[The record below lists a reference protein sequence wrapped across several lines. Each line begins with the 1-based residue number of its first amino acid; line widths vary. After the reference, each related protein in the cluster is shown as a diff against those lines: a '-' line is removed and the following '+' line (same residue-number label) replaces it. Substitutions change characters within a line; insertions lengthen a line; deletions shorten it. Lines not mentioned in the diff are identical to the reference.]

1 MLFRS
6 QGDQDPSG
14 RLAASF
20 TCSQR
25 SWLVPYAVSRTLGL
39 CAFVAFLPAIV
50 LVAVVILIVDGRPV
64 FFRQQRAGLHGVPFG
79 IFKYRTMR
87 EPRPGEDRMT
97 SDDVRI
103 TRIGRV
109 IRRLSLD
116 ELPQLVNVMRGEMLL
131 VGPRPLHVSYNDRY
145 SETQRRRLEVFPG
158 ITGWAQV
165 NGRNGLSWDDRFQL
179 DVWYVD
185 NRSTA
190 LDLQILRLTLSSLT
204 NTDVGSAQSATMHEF
219 LGER

>member
-1 MLFRS
+1 M
-6 QGDQDPSG
+6 
-14 RLAASF
+14 
-20 TCSQR
+20 
-25 SWLVPYAVSRTLGL
+25 PYAVSRTLGL